1 MIFALC
7 CRTQGCFGVSEINVN
22 MYLALS
28 KHSKVSLFP
37 FPRCTVT
44 LGSDLRS
51 LWEVLGGRFTDYFI
65 SDIDKVS
72 FLRRAGLLFI
82 KRLGFL

>member
-7 CRTQGCFGVSEINVN
+7 CRTQGRFGFSEINVN
-22 MYLALS
+22 VYLALS

-44 LGSDLRS
+44 LGNDLRS

-65 SDIDKVS
+65 FDIDKVS
-72 FLRRAGLLFI
+72 FLRQTGLLFL